1 MKAALISA
9 LCLISLT
16 SSSFAF
22 LSSGFASKNVKMS
35 ATTTSVPEL
44 LIQTEKLK
52 LLSTASRLGLL
63 SKLERAG
70 LTLRDLEAALP
81 LLDEID
87 AIALGKEL
95 SPQILPLLPKALEA
109 APALLALAAS
119 ALEIPPSSLLAI
131 AFGSLLAGGLE
142 VAVIPDD
149 SITAVAIQS
158 FLAIPLLI
166 LAPGASFV
174 GALVLSKA
182 NDGTLV
188 PFAANLAEKLNI
200 AGPSKNTIKSKSVAV
215 KQQKVFSKTFAAEA
229 AAPEM
234 KLNKAKRS
242 TVVVA
247 ERVKPERVTPARSV
261 SRAKAAKATAGNMSN
276 LPKRRTA

>member
-200 AGPSKNTIKSKSVAV
+200 AGPSKNTM
-215 KQQKVFSKTFAAEA
+215 FSKTFAAEA